1 MPYQQSVSG
10 LMYFLATG
18 GIVRNHNGEWII
30 GYNRLLG
37 SCSVFDAGL
46 WDILDG
52 LGILIDGGYD
62 HVRIQAD
69 SLEAAKGTI
78 RRLIAW
84 SSWHMGEAMK
94 YEFMKYPH

>member
-1 MPYQQSVSG
+1 MKFYIKDLLIRTKIGDKEMKKQA
-10 LMYFLATG
+10 LATG

-30 GYNRLLG
+30 SYNRLLG
-37 SCSVFDAGL
+37 SCSVFDAEL

-69 SLEAAKGTI
+69 SLEVAKVIQKSHRGDLT
-78 RRLIAW
+78 
-84 SSWHMGEAMK
+84 
-94 YEFMKYPH
+94 